1 MKHPSSHVGIRPI
14 LFLTAGLWLSVWAFF
29 TLRSLFLVPNF
40 LEQAGARL
48 IANGFGALLSFG
60 IYLLLRTQARRRFV
74 VVLALAFGAS
84 LGAAALYAIVATL
97 IYSVVA
103 PAYIVGGETVSL
115 FEIIVERTQAVP
127 WVFFAWC
134 CGFLALDYAERL
146 RTNEL
151 RLIELQSLAADAQNR
166 MLRYQIQPHFLFNTL
181 SAISTLVRDQETDR
195 AERMVLS
202 LSRFLRSS
210 LVRSPEELV
219 PLREEVE
226 IQDLYL
232 GIEQERF
239 GDRLRLVRNV
249 EPEAELCLVPSL
261 ILQPLVENAVKY
273 AVAESTRPVTITISA
288 VRNQRQLSV
297 VVRDDGPGLAAERV
311 NGPRS
316 GLGVGLDNV
325 RRRLDAAFGERA
337 SFRHGPNPGG
347 GYMAGMVIPAQEA

>member
-1 MKHPSSHVGIRPI
+1 MKQPSSTVGPRPI
-14 LFLTAGLWLSVWAFF
+14 ILLTAGLWVSVWVFF

-40 LEQAGARL
+40 WEQAGARL
-48 IANGFGALLSFG
+48 IANAFGALLSFG

-74 VVLALAFGAS
+74 VVLALAFAASIVAAS
-84 LGAAALYAIVATL
+84 LYAVLATV
-97 IYSVVA
+97 IYTIIA
-103 PAYIVGGETVSL
+103 PAYIVGGDTVSF

-151 RLIELQSLAADAQNR
+151 RMIELQSLAADAQNR

-181 SAISTLVRDQETDR
+181 SAISTLVRDRETER

-239 GDRLRLVRNV
+239 GERLRLVKEV
-249 EPEAELCLVPSL
+249 EAGAETCLVPSL

-273 AVAESTRPVTITISA
+273 AVAESTKPVTITISA
-288 VRNQRQLSV
+288 VRNQRQLAV
-297 VVRDDGPGLAAERV
+297 TVRDDGPGVALSRRDGAKK
-311 NGPRS
+311 

-325 RRRLDAAFGERA
+325 RRRLDAAFSERA
-337 SFRHGPNPGG
+337 SFRHGPSPGG
-347 GYMAGMVIPAQEA
+347 GYMAGMVVPVRES

>member
-1 MKHPSSHVGIRPI
+1 MKQPVSHVGMGPI
-14 LFLTAGLWLSVWAFF
+14 ILLTAGLWSSVWVFF
-29 TLRSLFLVPNF
+29 TLRSVFLAPNF
-40 LEQAGARL
+40 WEQASARFLANIVGA
-48 IANGFGALLSFG
+48 ALSFG

-84 LGAAALYAIVATL
+84 VLAAMAYAVVAGFLYSTI
-97 IYSVVA
+97 A
-103 PAYIVGGETVSL
+103 PAYIVSGESVSF
-115 FEIIVERTQAVP
+115 FEVLIERTQAVP

-146 RTNEL
+146 RANEL

-181 SAISTLVRDQETDR
+181 SAISTLVRDREAER

-210 LVRSPEELV
+210 LVRSPEEMV
-219 PLREEVE
+219 PLCEEVE

-239 GDRLRLVRNV
+239 GDRLKLVKDI
-249 EPEAELCLVPSL
+249 EKGAEHCLVPSL

-273 AVAESTRPVTITISA
+273 AVAESTKPVTITISA
-288 VRNQRQLSV
+288 VRNNRQVALTV
-297 VVRDDGPGLAAERV
+297 KDDGPGMRAAPPSPA
-311 NGPRS
+311 G
-316 GLGVGLDNV
+316 GLGVGLENV
-325 RRRLDAAFGERA
+325 RRRLEVAYGERA
-337 SFRHGPNPGG
+337 AFRHGPEPGG
-347 GYMAGMVIPAQEA
+347 GYRVGMVIPAMEGR